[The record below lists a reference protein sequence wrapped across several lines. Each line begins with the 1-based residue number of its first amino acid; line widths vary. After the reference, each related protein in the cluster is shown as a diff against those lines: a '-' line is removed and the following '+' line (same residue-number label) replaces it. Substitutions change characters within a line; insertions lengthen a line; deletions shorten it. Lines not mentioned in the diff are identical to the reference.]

1 MDREQLMYIKKG
13 CLPVVLVFLGLFL
26 AGVIVLVVQ
35 IGVFISKSDEY
46 SKNYYCNE
54 AQIPTYVSY
63 IDRMAIID
71 FKTGSKKCLESK
83 KGRNAQAL
91 IDKLPYGFSGAVTYA
106 LTQGETEQA
115 TDIGGREVT
124 RHYIPEDQMPLDSSC
139 ETNNLERYYCVIE
152 YPDGS
157 FRFAI
162 IVEITDPDI

>member
-1 MDREQLMYIKKG
+1 MVRDQHTKSG
-13 CLPVVLVFLGLFL
+13 CMTIALFFLGLFL
-26 AGVIVLVVQ
+26 AGVIILVVQ
-35 IGVFISKSDEY
+35 ISNYINKANEY

-71 FKTGSKKCLESK
+71 FKTGSKKSLESK
-83 KGRNAQAL
+83 KGKDAQAL
-91 IDKLPYGFSGAVTYA
+91 IGKLPYGFSDAVTYA

-115 TDIGGREVT
+115 IDIGGKEVT
-124 RHYIPEDQMPLDSSC
+124 RHYIPEDQMPLDNSC
-139 ETNNLERYYCVIE
+139 ETSNLERYYCVIE

-157 FRFAI
+157 CRFAI